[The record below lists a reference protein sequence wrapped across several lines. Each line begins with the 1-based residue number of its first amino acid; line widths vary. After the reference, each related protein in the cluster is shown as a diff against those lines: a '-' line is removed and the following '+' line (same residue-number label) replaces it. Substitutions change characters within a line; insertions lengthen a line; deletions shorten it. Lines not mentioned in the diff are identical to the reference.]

1 MGMSNVFPTTGAI
14 NVGCDNTH
22 IVIEQHAPDESTPP
36 AEVLIP
42 LPILRNVLSA
52 IFRRIEL
59 SDLNDAIE
67 QAMAWKE
74 VKEDDENAANN
85 HRENGDG

>member
-1 MGMSNVFPTTGAI
+1 MDMSKVFPTTGAI

-22 IVIEQHAPDESTPP
+22 IVIEQHAPDGHTPP
-36 AEVLIP
+36 VEVRIP

-74 VKEDDENAANN
+74 VKEENEQISAQG
-85 HRENGDG
+85 HSG